1 MNLIILY
8 GRYLINI
15 NYKNDQKVDFFV
27 LVRSQNTSFY
37 LLQIKEKL
45 GDQKPILKFH
55 FFYITNFIKWHQNRY
70 PELKYILK
78 P

>member
-45 GDQKPILKFH
+45 GDQKPILKFI
-55 FFYITNFIKWHQNRY
+55 YITNFIKWHQNRY
-70 PELKYILK
+70 PELKYIIK